1 MIDVRDVIAT
11 NPALWLTA
19 GGFLIGLVFGALVRQ
34 TNYCTM
40 GAISDWRIAG
50 NRGRLGA
57 VALAA
62 ATAMIAA
69 QVLDWLG
76 IVELSKSIYLTPRI
90 NWVGAIFGGLLFGA
104 GMVYA
109 GGCPSRSL
117 ARVGGGDARALVAM
131 FIMAFA
137 ALAALTGI
145 LGSPRV
151 ALDQAS
157 GADLR
162 AMGYSTQALTEFVP
176 GASAGG
182 TTARW
187 IALALLALPL
197 LLFAV
202 LSADVLS
209 SPTNLLGGLGVG
221 LLVAA
226 GWALTGLAYDEMT
239 ANPFSPASLSFVK
252 PVSDAIDWL
261 ERATALGL
269 PGFAAAGVFGTI
281 VGSFLASL
289 ATGTFRLTGFADKDD
304 LVRHIGGG
312 IAMGIGGIMAMGC
325 TIGQG
330 VTGLSTLSLQS
341 ILACSAIV
349 AGAVF
354 ALGRLMRSV

>member
-1 MIDVRDVIAT
+1 MIDLRDAIAT
-11 NPALWLTA
+11 NPALWLTG
-19 GGFLIGLVFGALVRQ
+19 GGFLIGLIFGALIRQ

-69 QVLDWLG
+69 QLLDWLG
-76 IVELSKSIYLTPRI
+76 IVELGNSIYLTPRF
-90 NWVGAIFGGLLFGA
+90 NWLGASLGGLLFGA

-117 ARVGGGDARALVAM
+117 ARAGGGDVRALVAM

-137 ALAALTGI
+137 ATVTLSGV
-145 LGSPRV
+145 LGTPRV
-151 ALDQAS
+151 TLDQAS
-157 GADLR
+157 TADLGSV
-162 AMGYSTQALTEFVP
+162 GYATQSLSEFAPVS
-176 GASAGG
+176 GD
-182 TTARW
+182 TARL
-187 IALALLALPL
+187 IALGVLALPL
-197 LLFAV
+197 LLFAI
-202 LSADVLS
+202 LAADVLS
-209 SPTNLLGGLGVG
+209 SPANLIGGIGVG
-221 LLVAA
+221 LLVGA
-226 GWALTGLAYDEMT
+226 GWALTGLAYDEMS
-239 ANPFSPASLSFVK
+239 ANPLSPASLSFVK

-281 VGSFLASL
+281 IGSFMAAM
-289 ATGTFRLTGFADKDD
+289 ATGTFRLTGFADRSD
-304 LVRHIGGG
+304 LMRHIGGA
-312 IAMGIGGIMAMGC
+312 IAMGIGGITAMGC

-330 VTGLSTLSLQS
+330 VTGLSTMSLQS
-341 ILACSAIV
+341 ILAASAIV
-349 AGAVF
+349 AGAVL